1 MKEATIST
9 LILVLL
15 VAFPSHLSF
24 MNYFKDDSDYLP
36 LRRSRGA
43 ISWNYVRYKVPWRII
58 FMMGG
63 GLTLAEGSRVTQMS
77 YSLAD
82 YIYTFDRFPKFF
94 LLFILC
100 FPVFLLTQV
109 FGNVPLA
116 YIILPVIK
124 DLVGGEK
131 ECGGNELIT
140 FYSFAGRMSRDS
152 PNLLY
157 DSNRSNVQFI
167 TDHCCGCQCQY
178 FSCGIRQYTR
188 S

>member
-1 MKEATIST
+1 M
-9 LILVLL
+9 V
-15 VAFPSHLSF
+15 FPSHLSF
-24 MNYFKDDSDYLP
+24 INYFKKDSDYLP

-43 ISWNYVRYKVPWRII
+43 ISWNYVRNKVPWRII

-63 GLTLAEGSRVTQMS
+63 GLTLAEGSRATHMS
-77 YSLAD
+77 NSLAD

-124 DLVGGEK
+124 DLVRWIMEGWE
-131 ECGGNELIT
+131 EI
-140 FYSFAGRMSRDS
+140 
-152 PNLLY
+152 
-157 DSNRSNVQFI
+157 
-167 TDHCCGCQCQY
+167 
-178 FSCGIRQYTR
+178 
-188 S
+188 